1 MVGVG
6 TSTWELDTKKA
17 KNEKNNNP
25 KTKQGRLWKDL
36 TLSDNQV
43 LGALA

>member
-17 KNEKNNNP
+17 KNEKNKQPQNETG
-25 KTKQGRLWKDL
+25 KTVKRFDL
-36 TLSDNQV
+36 IW
-43 LGALA
+43 